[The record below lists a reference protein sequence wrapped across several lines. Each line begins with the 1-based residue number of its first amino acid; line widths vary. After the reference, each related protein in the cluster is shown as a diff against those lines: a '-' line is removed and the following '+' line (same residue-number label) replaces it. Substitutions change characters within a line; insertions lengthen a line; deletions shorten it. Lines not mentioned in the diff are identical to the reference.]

1 MDVAYFAKVAAKTAS
16 SNHALSGYVVLK
28 LKAMPPSSLPSS
40 MAELVCSTFLLTLP
54 IKIP

>member
-1 MDVAYFAKVAAKTAS
+1 MGVAYFAKVVVKTAS
-16 SNHALSGYVVLK
+16 SNLALSGYVALK